1 MEDVHGARND
11 TIARWRSSA
20 QVIVGGGLL
29 IAVLIVLTV
38 SVVLVSNES
47 KHPLV
52 QRNPPAPTS
61 SAPTPSPTVAAG
73 PIPLPAT
80 TTEQPPPAD
89 NPTAPVEAMPP
100 SQLTAET
107 MAPDDPPRWRHRR
120 HHELFPFPF
129 WFPTG

>member
-1 MEDVHGARND
+1 MDVRGARND
-11 TIARWRSSA
+11 TIARWRFSA
-20 QVIVGGGLL
+20 QVILGGGLL

-47 KHPLV
+47 RQPLV
-52 QRNPPAPTS
+52 QVNPSVPTPS
-61 SAPTPSPTVAAG
+61 VATPSPTVAAG

-80 TTEQPPPAD
+80 TTEPPPPVAA
-89 NPTAPVEAMPP
+89 PTAPVEAMPP

-120 HHELFPFPF
+120 HRELFPF
-129 WFPTG
+129 WFPNG